1 MPPGQMMTSVRF
13 YYFSDFILHL
23 RIDVILTLKFAI
35 RDFIL
40 QSAGFTISCLLL
52 PMDTD
57 GRFMAATCK
66 LQNVCMVLTNYYY
79 AWTQMVVSGPAD
91 DSLFIFAKYYQ

>member
-1 MPPGQMMTSVRF
+1 MVLGGEMMRVIMRSLRF

-40 QSAGFTISCLLL
+40 
-52 PMDTD
+52 
-57 GRFMAATCK
+57 
-66 LQNVCMVLTNYYY
+66 
-79 AWTQMVVSGPAD
+79 
-91 DSLFIFAKYYQ
+91 